1 MRVGMPQD
9 LLLPGAGQPATTA
22 NNQQKG
28 VAAAKDFEA
37 LLIGQM
43 LRSAREEGSGWL
55 GTDDDDAGSTAY
67 SLGEDQLAKAMAAGG
82 GLGLSKVIAAG
93 TCTAGDA
100 RRPRSSRERVRR
112 SRRHLVEVRVAAI
125 LQFRVADLIRDL
137 QPVLSPR
144 PTILPQGSSAA

>member
-1 MRVGMPQD
+1 MKVGIPQD
-9 LLLPGAGQPATTA
+9 ILLPGTGQSSAPA
-22 NNQQKG
+22 NNQQRG

-55 GTDDDDAGSTAY
+55 GTGDDDAGSAAY

-93 TCTAGDA
+93 LA
-100 RRPRSSRERVRR
+100 PP
-112 SRRHLVEVRVAAI
+112 
-125 LQFRVADLIRDL
+125 
-137 QPVLSPR
+137 PVK
-144 PTILPQGSSAA
+144 Q